1 MKTSKQELL
10 RKAQIEKF
18 RPEILEKV
26 WLLFEILEEIN
37 KHPFLQNRLALKGGT
52 ALNLFYFKVPR
63 LSVDIDLNYIGSIE
77 RSKMLLERPM
87 IEKAL
92 EAVFSKV
99 GLYTI
104 RVPKKHAGGKWQ
116 LKYPSHLSGQG
127 NLEIDLNY
135 MFRLPICEL
144 EKKDSQLVGNHQVKN
159 ILLVNYQE
167 IVAGKLTA
175 LFARQA
181 SRDLFDAYNLLLSD
195 NLNFNQL
202 RMLLCVYGAM
212 SSIDFRTVSLD
223 NIAFERKE
231 LSQKLIPVL
240 RIDQQQWENNI
251 SSFVESCREKLGNI
265 LPFIDQ
271 ERKFLDFLYEEGKID
286 ASLLTQD
293 PDLIERIQNQPLLK
307 WKSLLSLKNQP
318 VS

>member
-1 MKTSKQELL
+1 MKISKQELL
-10 RKAQIEKF
+10 REAQIEKF

-26 WLLFEILEEIN
+26 WLLFEVLEEIS
-37 KHPFLQNRLALKGGT
+37 KHPFLKNRVALKGGT

-63 LSVDIDLNYIGSIE
+63 LSVDIDLNYIGSVE

-99 GLYTI
+99 GLYII

-116 LKYPSHLSGQG
+116 LKYRSHLNEQG
-127 NLEIDLNY
+127 NLEVDLNY
-135 MFRLPICEL
+135 MFRLPIYEL
-144 EKKDSQLVGNHQVKN
+144 EKKDSQLVGNHQVKS

-181 SRDLFDAYNLLLSD
+181 SRDLFDAYNLLADD

-202 RMLLCVYGAM
+202 RTLLCIYGSM
-212 SSIDFRTVSLD
+212 SSIDFRTISPDKIV
-223 NIAFERKE
+223 FEKKE
-231 LSQKLIPVL
+231 LFQKLIPVL
-240 RIDQQQWENNI
+240 RINQKQWKNNA
-251 SSFVESCREKLGNI
+251 SFFIEKCREKLRN
-265 LPFIDQ
+265 
-271 ERKFLDFLYEEGKID
+271 
-286 ASLLTQD
+286 
-293 PDLIERIQNQPLLK
+293 
-307 WKSLLSLKNQP
+307 LSC
-318 VS
+318 

>member
-1 MKTSKQELL
+1 MKISKQELF
-10 RKAQIEKF
+10 REAQIEKF
-18 RPEILEKV
+18 RPEILEKI

-37 KHPFLQNRLALKGGT
+37 KHPFLKNRIALKGGT

-63 LSVDIDLNYIGSIE
+63 LSVDIDLNYIGSID

-127 NLEIDLNY
+127 NLEVDLNY

-159 ILLVNYQE
+159 VLLVNYQE
-167 IVAGKLTA
+167 IAAGKLTA

-181 SRDLFDAYNLLLSD
+181 SRDLFDAYNLLVDD

-202 RMLLCVYGAM
+202 RTLLYLYGSM
-212 SSIDFRTVSLD
+212 SSIDFRTISPD
-223 NIAFERKE
+223 KIDFERNE

-240 RIDQQQWENNI
+240 RSNQKQWKNNT
-251 SSFVESCREKLGNI
+251 SFFIEKCREKLRKFF
-265 LPFIDQ
+265 PFSDQ
-271 ERKFLDFLYEEGKID
+271 ERRFLDLLYEEGKIE
-286 ASLLTQD
+286 ASLLTKD
-293 PDLIERIQNQPLLK
+293 SDFIEKIQNQPLLK
-307 WKSLLSLKNQP
+307 WKALLSLRNQP